1 MLLIF
6 LFLTNSDS
14 TLVDTA
20 IVYEIPTILDFQT
33 PADSIGIPHTLET
46 LFPDTYDLSLA
57 NTVDA
62 APLAVF
68 ELGCWQPVVL
78 SRRGQYPPS
87 TRVYLN
93 GHALE
98 ETVFGYRNLAIL
110 PIQFLDR
117 ITLNRPYLSET
128 GVCLHTKIN
137 RYDRPFS
144 MISYTTGSHE
154 TSQYHIDF
162 TRPITNDYGLFLS
175 GVYGESAGFGQ
186 NDSSEIGA
194 AYLNMYS
201 VPIPARLDI
210 MFSLNDFGI
219 PGIDGDTNI
228 AFVES
233 RFFDACLLFGTSFH
247 KAAVYHTR
255 NSHTYHDSLQ
265 GFSAEILEQ
274 VLGAET
280 KNYTDL
286 GIFEVQ
292 YGVTGTYSDIESNCY
307 GSHTVRSL
315 TANAGVTRA
324 LGRVRFSVAGRAA
337 LRDDHPLQLAP
348 AIGFDALL
356 IDRTYLTASVSRHF
370 RIPSIAETTIP
381 AVPLP
386 QAYFLIGV
394 DTLQTEHFWS
404 QEIGITGHFLT
415 VMVYRQDFTEQIV
428 IESDENDVLMPKN
441 SGSSQSAGIEFSFH
455 PRVFLQGTA
464 GEKNSTYIHLSAGGT
479 YVFDENRPLLLP
491 GEYARASI
499 GIHRETPRFGCGFTA
514 AGLYIGER
522 TDFSGGTIEIVR
534 SLSLAASIRFVSL
547 SFIFR
552 VDNIFDEA
560 NPVLPEYPARPRSY
574 FFSIHWEFQD

>member
-6 LFLTNSDS
+6 LFLTNNDS

-20 IVYEIPTILDFQT
+20 IVYEIPTILEFQI
-33 PADSIGIPHTLET
+33 PADSSGIPHILET
-46 LFPDTYDLSLA
+46 LFPGTYGHSLA
-57 NTVDA
+57 HTVDA
-62 APLAVF
+62 MPITVF
-68 ELGCWQPVVL
+68 ELGYRQPVLL
-78 SRRGQYPPS
+78 SSRGQYPPGTS
-87 TRVYLN
+87 VYLN

-117 ITLNRPYLSET
+117 ITINRPYLSET

-144 MISYTTGSHE
+144 MISYTTGSHG

-175 GVYGESAGFGQ
+175 GVYGTSAGFGQ
-186 NDSSEIGA
+186 NDSSKIGA

-201 VPIPARLDI
+201 AGFPARLDI

-219 PGIDGDTNI
+219 PGIDGDTNF
-228 AFVES
+228 AVVES
-233 RFFDACLLFGTSFH
+233 RFLDACLLFGSPLH
-247 KAAVYHTR
+247 KAAIYNTR
-255 NSHTYHDSLQ
+255 NDHAYHDSLQ
-265 GFSAEILEQ
+265 GSSIEIHEQ
-274 VLGAET
+274 LIGAET
-280 KNYTDL
+280 KSYTDL
-286 GIFEVQ
+286 GIAEVQ

-315 TANAGVTRA
+315 TTTAGVTRA
-324 LGRVRFSVAGRAA
+324 FGRIRFSIASRATF
-337 LRDDHPLQLAP
+337 RDDYPFQVAP
-348 AIGFDALL
+348 TFGFDAM
-356 IDRTYLTASVSRHF
+356 IINRTYLTASVSRHF

-386 QAYFLIGV
+386 QAYYLIGV
-394 DTLQTEHFWS
+394 DTLKTEHFWS
-404 QEIGITGHFLT
+404 QDIGITGQFLT
-415 VMVYRQDFTEQIV
+415 VMVYRQDFTEQII
-428 IESDENDVLMPKN
+428 IEKDEDDVLIPKN

-464 GEKNSTYIHLSAGGT
+464 DGKNSTFVDLTAGGN
-479 YVFDENRPLLLP
+479 YLFDENQRILLP
-491 GEYARASI
+491 REYVRASI
-499 GIHRETPRFGCGFTA
+499 GIHRETPRFGCSFTA

-522 TDFSGGTIEIVR
+522 TDFSGGTIEIAR
-534 SLSLAASIRFVSL
+534 SLNLAASIRFVSL

-552 VDNIFDEA
+552 MDNIFDER